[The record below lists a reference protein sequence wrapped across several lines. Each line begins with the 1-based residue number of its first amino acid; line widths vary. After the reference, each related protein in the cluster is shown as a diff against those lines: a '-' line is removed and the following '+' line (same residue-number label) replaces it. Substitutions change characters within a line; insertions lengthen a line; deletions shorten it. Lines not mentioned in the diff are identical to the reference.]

1 MVSQMLDYV
10 CRMLDKDE
18 KEKLYDVYS
27 VLGISTKEVIMC
39 RFICDIIWETQKGRQ
54 VFKGVPEAGV
64 EDSSK

>member
-27 VLGISTKEVIMC
+27 VRGISTKEVIMC
-39 RFICDIIWETQKGRQ
+39 RFICDIIDPHGKHKRAT
-54 VFKGVPEAGV
+54 
-64 EDSSK
+64 SI